1 MGGQA
6 VDHTV
11 WISVAVF
18 VGILVLLM
26 LLRRRNAS
34 FEVKATDIVVAV
46 LPVVIFLLISGK
58 IQKFEVGELKIETAF
73 VKASGSAIASQVT
86 PLVGLPAEPIRI
98 DPKLGIEQIPRLIQN
113 KAQGL
118 SFRLGF
124 GGYYGPAIQEYLTV
138 LTKQPF
144 LRYVIIQN
152 TDGTFF
158 AMADARG
165 LADLLSNQN
174 PPPPFTPNDLAKWLD
189 SSDKASLKRLPGFIS
204 SESAVTESTD
214 KTQALQRME
223 SLNVDT
229 LPVVDKD
236 KRFAGIVNRSRL
248 TASLILDVASELKK

>member
-1 MGGQA
+1 MDQ
-6 VDHTV
+6 TV

-86 PLVGLPAEPIRI
+86 SLVGLPAEPIRI
-98 DPKLGIEQIPRLIQN
+98 DPKLGVEQIPRLIQN

-124 GGYYGPAIQEYLTV
+124 GGYDGPAIQEYL
-138 LTKQPF
+138 
-144 LRYVIIQN
+144 
-152 TDGTFF
+152 
-158 AMADARG
+158 
-165 LADLLSNQN
+165 
-174 PPPPFTPNDLAKWLD
+174 
-189 SSDKASLKRLPGFIS
+189 
-204 SESAVTESTD
+204 
-214 KTQALQRME
+214 
-223 SLNVDT
+223 
-229 LPVVDKD
+229 
-236 KRFAGIVNRSRL
+236 
-248 TASLILDVASELKK
+248 